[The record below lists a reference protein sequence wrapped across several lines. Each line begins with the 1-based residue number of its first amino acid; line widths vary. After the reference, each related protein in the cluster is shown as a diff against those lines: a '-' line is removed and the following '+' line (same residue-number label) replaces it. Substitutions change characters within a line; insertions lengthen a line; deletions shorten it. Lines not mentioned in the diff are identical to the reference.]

1 MKNQSTNK
9 KFWWFYHLGLVLFSA
24 AAAMLMKQ
32 SQLGNPFDPTVIVP
46 FTVILLTSVFTG
58 YLAIYL
64 ERRITKYDS
73 VKLSRKILPA
83 LLLFY
88 VSAFLVAN
96 SAITI
101 SVFGWFLYKGRDM
114 SEFIPQLINQELTFS
129 KPSFFLWLAIF
140 TIVLFYFLWQKSAK
154 KEMALAE
161 ENLKYRY
168 NTLKAQV
175 NPHFLFNSLN
185 TLSEIVYTDAK
196 RADQYIQQLAA
207 IYRYILDNEN
217 KDFIALSEE
226 ITFVR
231 QYFKLQQE
239 RDNGKIALQID
250 LPNADSYKI
259 IPVSLQLLVENALKH
274 NTMSEKNPLSI
285 HIYEEGNHVVVAN
298 PLQRKNIPGY
308 STKTGLSNLQER
320 VRLMM
325 QRELIVR
332 EENDR
337 FLVKLPV
344 IPL

>member
-24 AAAMLMKQ
+24 VVAMLMKY
-32 SQLGNPFDPTVIVP
+32 SQTGDPLHPTVIVA
-46 FTVILLTSVFTG
+46 FIVIFLSSVNIG
-58 YLAIYL
+58 YLAIFL
-64 ERRITKYDS
+64 ERKTAAYEPK
-73 VKLSRKILPA
+73 KLSRTIIPA

-88 VSAFLVAN
+88 AAAFLIAN
-96 SAITI
+96 IAVTL
-101 SVFGWFLYKGRDM
+101 SVFGWFLYIGRDL
-114 SEFIPQLINQELTFS
+114 SEFFPQLFRYELTYS
-129 KPSFFLWLAIF
+129 HPSFYFGLAAF
-140 TIVLFYFLWQKSAK
+140 TIIFFFGLWQKSVR
-154 KEMALAE
+154 KELTLAE

-217 KDFIALSEE
+217 KDYITLTDE

-231 QYFKLQQE
+231 QYFRLQQE

-250 LPNADSYKI
+250 CANADRYKI

-285 HIYEEGNHVVVAN
+285 HIYKEDNYVVVSN
-298 PLQRKNIPGY
+298 PLQRKSTLEN

>member
-9 KFWWFYHLGLVLFSA
+9 KFWWFYHLGLVVFSA
-24 AAAMLMKQ
+24 VAAMLMKK

-64 ERRITKYDS
+64 ERKMAKYDS

-83 LLLFY
+83 LLFFY
-88 VSAFLVAN
+88 VSAFLLAN

-140 TIVLFYFLWQKSAK
+140 TIVLFYFLWQKSVK
-154 KEMALAE
+154 KEMFLTE

-196 RADQYIQQLAA
+196 KADQYIQQLAA

-217 KDFIALSEE
+217 KDYIPLSEE
-226 ITFVR
+226 ITFVQ
-231 QYFKLQQE
+231 QYFSLQQE
-239 RDNGKIALQID
+239 RDNGKIALHID
-250 LPNADSYKI
+250 CPNAHLYKV

-274 NTMSEKNPLSI
+274 NTMSEKKPLTI
-285 HIYEEGNHVVVAN
+285 HIYKEESSIVVSN
-298 PLQRKNIPGY
+298 PLQRKHILEKT
-308 STKTGLSNLQER
+308 TKTGLSNLQER
-320 VRLMM
+320 VKLMT
-325 QRELIVR
+325 QCELIIQ
-332 EENDR
+332 EKNDL